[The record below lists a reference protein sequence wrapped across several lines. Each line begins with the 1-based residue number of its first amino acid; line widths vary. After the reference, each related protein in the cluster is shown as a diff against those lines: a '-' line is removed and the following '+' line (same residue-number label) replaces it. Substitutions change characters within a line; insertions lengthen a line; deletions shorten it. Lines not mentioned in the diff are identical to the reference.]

1 MVQPISPPNPGRR
14 KFLSLITGFMAS
26 VGTVFLAIPFLSAF
40 KPSAR
45 AEAAGAP
52 VQVDISSLVPGQ
64 MKVVEWR
71 GKPIFVV
78 KMTENTVKLLS
89 SNLDRLADPNG
100 ANSVQPD
107 YVENQI
113 RSRKQ
118 GVAVITG
125 VCTHLGC
132 SPKYYPETGSVAFDS
147 DWQGGFFCP
156 CHGSKFD
163 MVGSVYA
170 GFPAP
175 TNMDVPPHYF
185 PKDNILVIGLDG
197 VS

>member
-1 MVQPISPPNPGRR
+1 
-14 KFLSLITGFMAS
+14 MAS
-26 VGTVFLAIPFLSAF
+26 IGAFFLAIPFLSAF

-52 VQVDISSLVPGQ
+52 VQVDISSLTPGQ

-78 KMTENTVKLLS
+78 KMEENTVKLLS
-89 SNLDRLADPNG
+89 SNLSRLADPEG
-100 ANSVQPD
+100 ENSKQPE
-107 YVENQI
+107 YVKNQI
-113 RSRKQ
+113 RSRKE

-163 MVGSVYA
+163 MVGRVYA
-170 GFPAP
+170 GVPAP

-185 PKDNILVIGLDG
+185 PKDNLLVIGLDG

>member
-107 YVENQI
+107 YVEKSN
-113 RSRKQ
+113 
-118 GVAVITG
+118 
-125 VCTHLGC
+125 
-132 SPKYYPETGSVAFDS
+132 
-147 DWQGGFFCP
+147 
-156 CHGSKFD
+156 
-163 MVGSVYA
+163 
-170 GFPAP
+170 
-175 TNMDVPPHYF
+175 
-185 PKDNILVIGLDG
+185 
-197 VS
+197 

>member
-14 KFLSLITGFMAS
+14 KFLSFITASMAS
-26 VGTVFLAIPFLSAF
+26 IGAFFLAIPFLSAF

-52 VQVDISSLVPGQ
+52 VQVDISSLTPGQ

-78 KMTENTVKLLS
+78 KMEENTVKLLS
-89 SNLDRLADPNG
+89 SNLSRLADPEG
-100 ANSVQPD
+100 ENSKQPE
-107 YVENQI
+107 YVMNQI
-113 RSRKQ
+113 RSRKE

-156 CHGSKFD
+156 CRSKFD
-163 MVGSVYA
+163 MVGRVYA
-170 GFPAP
+170 GVPAP

-185 PKDNILVIGLDG
+185 PKDNLLVIGLDG